1 MTTSQLIDWFGLYLG
16 ALVFSFVSGVVP
28 LFSVEVFLL
37 AVGALTRNPWHLL
50 GVTALTALGQLLS
63 KLLLYASGRGVL
75 PGQLHGR
82 LLRARGL
89 VRLSRLRDRLAGY
102 KGSTGWMLFV
112 SSLVGLPP
120 SYLYSIVCGMMGM
133 GVWRFSAISSAGFLL
148 RFAGLVYLPQVV
160 QRAVAVFH

>member
-1 MTTSQLIDWFGLYLG
+1 M
-16 ALVFSFVSGVVP
+16 FSFVSGVVP

-37 AVGALTRNPWHLL
+37 AVGALTHNPWHLL
-50 GVTALTALGQLLS
+50 GVTLLTALGQLLA
-63 KLLLYASGRGVL
+63 KLLLYASGRGIL

-89 VRLSRLRDRLAGY
+89 QRLSRLRDKLAGY
-102 KGSTGWMLFV
+102 KGSTGWLLFV

-133 GVWRFSAISSAGFLL
+133 RLWWFSLISACGFLL
-148 RFAGLVYLPQVV
+148 RFASLVYLPQAV
-160 QRAVAVFH
+160 QRGLALFHFSH